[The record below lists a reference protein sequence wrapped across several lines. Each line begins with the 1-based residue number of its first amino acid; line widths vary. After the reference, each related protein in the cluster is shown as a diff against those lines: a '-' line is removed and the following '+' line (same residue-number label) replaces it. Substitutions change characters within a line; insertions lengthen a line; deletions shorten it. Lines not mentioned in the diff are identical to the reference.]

1 MRILHGGAM
10 LASVAALA
18 VCAGC
23 GSSGG
28 KAASSPS
35 GSAGRTGANGFAA
48 YAACLRQ
55 HGVTIPTARPSG
67 RPSGQPGRQGGGFG
81 RGFGNISQEARDACQ
96 SLAPQGQRQGMQEL
110 QAFRSCLKDH
120 GVTLPTPTPGA
131 VRSPDANRT
140 PGARPSPG
148 MRYLGGLKTSDPK
161 VAAALKTC
169 KPLLPT
175 FSPRPSAS

>member
-10 LASVAALA
+10 LVSAAALA

-28 KAASSPS
+28 KTAASPS
-35 GSAGRTGANGFAA
+35 GSAGASGAGGFAA
-48 YAACLRQ
+48 YAACLRR
-55 HGVTIPTARPSG
+55 HGADIPTTRPSG
-67 RPSGQPGRQGGGFG
+67 RPSGTPGQRGGGFG
-81 RGFGNISQEARDACQ
+81 RAFGNVSQAARDACQ
-96 SLAPQGQRQGMQEL
+96 SLAPQGQRRGMQEL

-131 VRSPDANRT
+131 VRSPGANRT

-169 KPLLPT
+169 KPLLPS
-175 FSPRPSAS
+175 FSPRPAAS